1 MILNPDYEKN
11 VFINCPFD
19 EDYDLIFNAILF
31 TVHKCGFILRCSK
44 EFEDSSGIRIKNII
58 QLIRDS
64 KYSIHDLSRVTLDGS
79 SNLPRFNMPLE
90 LGICIG
96 AIEFGNSKQK
106 NKEYLI
112 IESEKFRFKQFISD
126 LSGQDIKNHNNNI
139 ENAIKAVR
147 NWLTKKTN
155 NKIPSASFI
164 VDEYDK
170 FIKDLPE
177 LCHANNW
184 SPSELTF
191 DEFSS
196 FVTSWIALNQLECRV
211 T

>member
-1 MILNPDYEKN
+1 MRINPEYERN

-19 EDYDLIFNAILF
+19 EDYDQIFNAILF

-58 QLIRDS
+58 QLIKGS
-64 KYSIHDLSRVTLDGS
+64 KYSIHDLSRITLDGT

-96 AIEFGNSKQK
+96 AIEFGNLRQN

-112 IESEKFRFKQFISD
+112 IESDKFRFKQFVSD
-126 LSGQDIKNHNNNI
+126 LSGQDIKSHNNKVTDVI
-139 ENAIKAVR
+139 TAIR

-155 NKIPSASFI
+155 EKIPSASYIYEDYNNFL
-164 VDEYDK
+164 
-170 FIKDLPE
+170 KDLPE
-177 LCHANNW
+177 RCTLNRWN
-184 SPSELTF
+184 PLELTF
-191 DEFSS
+191 DEYSS
-196 FVTSWIALNQLECRV
+196 LVTSWLTLK
-211 T
+211 

>member
-1 MILNPDYEKN
+1 MKIDSDYEKN

-19 EDYDLIFNAILF
+19 DDYDLIFNAILF

-58 QLIRDS
+58 QLIKES
-64 KYSIHDLSRVTLDGS
+64 KYSIHDLSRVTLEGTS
-79 SNLPRFNMPLE
+79 RLPRFNMPLE

-96 AIEFGNSKQK
+96 AIEFGNTKQK

-126 LSGQDIKNHNNNI
+126 LSGQDIKNHNNNL
-139 ENAIKAVR
+139 EQAIKAVR
-147 NWLTKKTN
+147 NWLTKKT
-155 NKIPSASFI
+155 KIVIPSASYI
-164 VDEYDK
+164 VDEYAK
-170 FIKDLPE
+170 FSSELPE
-177 LCHANNW
+177 LCKESNW
-184 SPSELTF
+184 DPDELTF

-196 FVTSWIALNQLECRV
+196 FVTSWIALK
-211 T
+211 